1 MKEVGPNGQLETF
14 SELITKRFDIEKMGL
29 FDFLKFVDRRE
40 TLIHQHNLSM
50 NDRAGPLETRAA
62 KAFSC
67 KL

>member
-29 FDFLKFVDRRE
+29 FDFLELVNWRE

-50 NDRAGPLETRAA
+50 NDKNFVLLHSY
-62 KAFSC
+62 KN
-67 KL
+67 